1 MVKQFALPI
10 TMIGLETE
18 RAADGLALSSRN
30 GYLSAVERQQA
41 LALSQSLRWLIA
53 QAQSGRRDWQTLES
67 EAMAALNAQ
76 GWQTDYLT
84 IRQQHDLLPFSP
96 ENGVDAAQA
105 ALQMVALGASRL
117 GQTRLIDNLEFV
129 L

>member
-1 MVKQFALPI
+1 M
-10 TMIGLETE
+10 
-18 RAADGLALSSRN
+18 
-30 GYLSAVERQQA
+30 
-41 LALSQSLRWLIA
+41 A
-53 QAQSGRRDWQTLES
+53 QAQGGRRDWQTLES

-96 ENGVDAAQA
+96 ENGANAAQA
-105 ALQMVALGASRL
+105 AIALVALGASRL
-117 GQTRLIDNLEFV
+117 GQTRLIDNIEFA